1 MHASRNMVLTLLLAA
16 ACGDPTKREPLDGG
30 ALPASASQ
38 VAFDSTMPP
47 YVLAQPTP
55 FVRIDLHMDEQGVV
69 TRQALSRSDLTIQ
82 PLPPMTMEYLLVAY
96 AGQRVVT
103 SVPVVFDR
111 SAHASRLDANGSLLH
126 DELPLTDAVA
136 TAYVPATQEFD
147 RLALTARDGSMP
159 LEVAPGDLTVLATPP
174 RPNVANSGP
183 AVSQLRQGLSK
194 TDLARLYPHI
204 AFLEPGDEW
213 AISELVRHEVTREIV
228 ADLITPSAEMYD
240 EIGDALA
247 HCAPA
252 LLSAGRSIAVVRW
265 RAGAKPTQTESL
277 GLTRGGIIALNAAKL
292 TGTHETQET
301 LTHELAH
308 VFMNLVDDSASGM
321 AGIVWS
327 PEQRSAAAEL
337 VQRFDLARGFSK
349 SWTEL
354 HESGIAGGFTTGYVG
369 DGWDVQTDA
378 AASAGGFASP
388 YGMRKAAED
397 IAEYVAKIGGNLVL
411 RPTVCPASQGLQRL
425 TVKAAIPY
433 AKLVLL
439 RALGAIDQWSFDD
452 CAGAVAI
459 DGPSGIN
466 FEGGGKFTSDV
477 HAGRRSGQGPEAIG
491 VFGTGP
497 SEYKILIQLIQR
509 GADVSPLGLY
519 RLSSIDLGSVSMDGL
534 SGIYLS
540 HPDIDRARGSRAGY
554 VLITEASVENVKG
567 VVLGL
572 SLQNG
577 GGLITDRW
585 PLGTISVP

>member
-1 MHASRNMVLTLLLAA
+1 MHASRNLVLTLLLAA
-16 ACGDPTKREPLDGG
+16 ACGDTANVESLDGG

-38 VAFDSTMPP
+38 PAFDSTMPP
-47 YVLAQPTP
+47 YVLAGPTP
-55 FVRIDLHMDEQGVV
+55 FVRIDLRMDEKRVV

-96 AGQRVVT
+96 MGQRVVT

-111 SAHASRLDANGSLLH
+111 SSHLSRLDTNGSLLH
-126 DELPLTDAVA
+126 DDLPQTDAVA

-147 RLALTARDGSMP
+147 RLALTARDGSVP
-159 LEVAPGDLTVLATPP
+159 LEVGAGDLTALATPL
-174 RPNVANSGP
+174 RPNVANGAH
-183 AVSQLRQGLSK
+183 AVSQLRQGLSR
-194 TDLARLYPHI
+194 TELARRYPHI
-204 AFLEPGDEW
+204 AFLESGDEW
-213 AISELVRHEVTREIV
+213 AINELVRQGTTREVV
-228 ADLITPSAEMYD
+228 ADLITPSEAMYD
-240 EIGDALA
+240 EIGEALA
-247 HCAPA
+247 HAAPA

-265 RAGAKPTQTESL
+265 RAGAKPTQSESL
-277 GLTRGGIIALNAAKL
+277 GLTRGGLIALNAAKL

-308 VFMNLVDDSASGM
+308 VFMNLVDDSARDM

-327 PEQRSAAAEL
+327 PAQRSAAAEL
-337 VQRFDLARGFSK
+337 VQRFDLARGFSR
-349 SWTEL
+349 SWMEL
-354 HESGIAGGFTTGYVG
+354 HESGIAGGFTSGYVG
-369 DGWDVQTDA
+369 DGWDGQTEA
-378 AASAGGFASP
+378 TASAGGFASP
-388 YGMRKAAED
+388 YGMKTAAED
-397 IAEYVAKIGGNLVL
+397 IAEYVAKTGGSLVL
-411 RPTVCPASQGLQRL
+411 RPPVCPASQGLQRL

-439 RALGAIDQWSFDD
+439 RALGAIDQWSFDY

-477 HAGRRSGQGPEAIG
+477 HAGRRSGKGPEAIG
-491 VFGTGP
+491 IFGTAP

-509 GADVSPLGLY
+509 GPDVSPLGLY
-519 RLSSIDLGSVSMDGL
+519 KLNSIDLNSVSMDGL
-534 SGIYLS
+534 SGVYLS
-540 HPDIDRARGSRAGY
+540 HPNIDRARGSRGGY

-567 VVLGL
+567 IVLGL